1 MHFLFPG
8 HGEVGSQLGMPN
20 GHIPEVIGKRRGRY
34 LPVSHRTSRKKR
46 VCRKRPAG
54 VATPSAL
61 ETQFPATERI
71 SLKVSGL
78 DAIAKATPGII
89 SDAI

>member
-1 MHFLFPG
+1 MPG
-8 HGEVGSQLGMPN
+8 QSLPLMQLLEPVGHM
-20 GHIPEVIGKRRGRY
+20 PEVMGSRRGRY

-61 ETQFPATERI
+61 ETQLPATPRI

-78 DAIAKATPGII
+78 DATAKATPGTM
-89 SDAI
+89 SDAIY